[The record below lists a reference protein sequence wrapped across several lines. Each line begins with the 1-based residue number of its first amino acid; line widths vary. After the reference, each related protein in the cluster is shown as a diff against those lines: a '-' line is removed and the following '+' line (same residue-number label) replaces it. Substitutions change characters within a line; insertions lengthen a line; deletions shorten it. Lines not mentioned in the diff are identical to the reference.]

1 MSDATAGASTAF
13 ATNEAPASGERAE
26 STLSPEAEAAK
37 AQLSFQAGSSLDL
50 LKDMQAE
57 LSTHNDQLLTRV
69 RTSLAMARKAK
80 PNLRLA
86 QDDDGGMKTV
96 DMSALLSIIKEAE
109 LKRDVQK
116 AVKESEKMVKDIS
129 NLLVYFTFFAR
140 RLVKLTLARARAMQI
155 VVRGVP
161 VKAF

>member
-1 MSDATAGASTAF
+1 MSDATAGDETVF
-13 ATNEAPASGERAE
+13 ATNEAPGGRAE

-37 AQLSFQAGSSLDL
+37 AQLSGSFQAGSSFDL

-96 DMSALLSIIKEAE
+96 DMTALLSIIKEAE

-129 NLLVYFTFFAR
+129 NLLVLCLSRVLLVR
-140 RLVKLTLARARAMQI
+140 R
-155 VVRGVP
+155 
-161 VKAF
+161 